1 MYKLIE
7 ALYKNNFYPS
17 EKRFYEILKENNIK
31 PTHKDVKEFINNQ
44 AVNQIHKPILNI
56 IKKLKPIFSIG
67 ENEQIQMDLI
77 DYTKYKKVIEITGA
91 FYQQLMFLQKKV
103 TE

>member
-1 MYKLIE
+1 ME

-31 PTHKDVKEFINNQ
+31 ATHKDVKEFINNQ

-56 IKKLKPIFSIG
+56 VKKLKPIFSIG
-67 ENEQIQMDLI
+67 ENEQIQMDLL
-77 DYTKYKKVIEITGA
+77 DYTKYKKVIDILVG
-91 FYQQLMFLQKKV
+91 FYWRLTFLREKV
-103 TE
+103 ML